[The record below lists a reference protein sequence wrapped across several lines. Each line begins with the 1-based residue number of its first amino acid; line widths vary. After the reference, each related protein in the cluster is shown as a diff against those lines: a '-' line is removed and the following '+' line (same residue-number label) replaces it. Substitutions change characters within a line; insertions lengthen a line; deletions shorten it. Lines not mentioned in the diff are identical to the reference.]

1 MDVTFS
7 LPTVSDAAMSDTEQ
21 KRMLHIQ
28 ALAVI
33 VSAYL
38 DHAAQVYAVN
48 QNDAYRFT
56 QAELVT
62 LVNDVQ
68 VALRFED

>member
-1 MDVTFS
+1 MDVTFA
-7 LPTVSDAAMSDTEQ
+7 LPTVTDAGMSDDDQ
-21 KRMLHIQ
+21 RSILRVQ
-28 ALAVI
+28 ALAVV

-56 QAELVT
+56 QAELVS
-62 LVNDVQ
+62 LINDVQ
-68 VALRFED
+68 QALN

>member
-1 MDVTFS
+1 MDVTFA
-7 LPTVSDAAMSDTEQ
+7 LPTVTDAGMSDDDQ
-21 KRMLHIQ
+21 RSILRVQ
-28 ALAVI
+28 ALAVV

-56 QAELVT
+56 RAELVS
-62 LVNDVQ
+62 LINDVQ
-68 VALRFED
+68 AALL

>member
-7 LPTVSDAAMSDTEQ
+7 LPTLSDADMSDSDQT
-21 KRMLHIQ
+21 RILRVQ

-38 DHAAQVYAVN
+38 DHAARVYAVN
-48 QNDAYRFT
+48 QGDAYRFT
-56 QAELVT
+56 QAELVN

-68 VALRFED
+68 AALV

>member
-7 LPTVSDAAMSDTEQ
+7 LPTLSNAAMSDGDQ
-21 KRMLHIQ
+21 KSILRVQ

-38 DHAAQVYAVN
+38 DHAARVYAVN
-48 QNDAYRFT
+48 QGDAYRFT
-56 QAELVT
+56 QAELVN

-68 VALRFED
+68 AALV

>member
-1 MDVTFS
+1 MDVTFA
-7 LPTVSDAAMSDTEQ
+7 LPTLSDAAMSDNDQ
-21 KRMLHIQ
+21 KSILRVQ

-56 QAELVT
+56 QAELVS
-62 LVNDVQ
+62 LINDVQ
-68 VALRFED
+68 AAIV